1 MARNNRDVELVIRG
15 KNEASKPISTVT
27 TDLKGLKDA
36 QDSAGK
42 SAERAGGLLSKF
54 GAEARTL
61 RDNLESLRQI
71 EKTGSQIDRM
81 SQSVQ
86 KAQADL
92 ANLNQQAATV
102 AADQQRLAAAALA
115 TKAALDNQSTSTVA
129 AAANLKKVDTEL
141 ARASSRYRT
150 LYDEVKKTK
159 SPSDDLKN
167 ALRQQRDVVVSLT
180 MAQEKATSQLS
191 KEVAVE
197 KELGNAANL
206 AGNALKNSER
216 NQEDLAS
223 AIAKSNANIEQQIA
237 KMRELQATTV
247 RKTSTEPTAPMSMMS
262 GYGAQVKAV
271 GDAQRAYGLARAEV
285 ARLKQEMA
293 SAAAPTAEMARA
305 LELAQ
310 VKADGARLALQREG
324 ITLATV
330 RQQTLDGVR
339 AKKAAAQAAAEE
351 ARASQVAAAAKAADA
366 AVSAANK
373 AAKEQEIAANKRLAE
388 SHRQTA
394 DAARRTLDLQQRI
407 RGQVLSMIA
416 AYVGLPAI
424 VGQLNQVVKA
434 YQSLE
439 AMQNRLGATF
449 GSTEKV
455 NQEIDWLRRNSDRL
469 KTSFQILGEEYG
481 KFAVATKGTILAGS
495 ETRRVFLSVAEA
507 GRVNKLSTEQMSRV
521 FLALTQMISKGKI
534 QAEELRQQMGDA
546 LPGAMQILAAGMG
559 KTTAELDKMME
570 SGSVGIDNL
579 SKFAS
584 ELDKRFGSQLAKSLE
599 SVTSSMGDFSNAT
612 YQARLKFAE
621 GGFIDALQKALDRMT
636 QYLRSAEAASLI
648 NSLSTATGGLITTL
662 SYLPQYIRP
671 IIVLGT
677 ALIGLKLASMW
688 VGVANSVGAA
698 RVAMAAGAVSMGQ
711 LTVAANGSRTAIL
724 AAAAATRSWSVLLT
738 AAGGPAGIVIAAVTT
753 MLGLW
758 LTRTDDATEA
768 MTKHRDL
775 VDKVKNAYDRA
786 DKSSANWAK
795 NIEGVT
801 KTEAIANLGEQRKAL
816 AALVAEMDD
825 GTTRGL
831 KRLAESV
838 ADSADPRA
846 QANRKNVLEVVDA
859 LEQLKAGQIT
869 LDDFKKRVDAVNQ
882 ATDTESIKEW
892 TLALVKSAEDA
903 KVTEKNVK
911 EAEQVLKIL
920 TGTTED
926 AAKAGDELAG
936 SFTDTGDAV
945 DGAIEKVKAYEKA
958 LNDLK
963 KTIPALKVEAEK
975 VEDYDALE
983 KLTTTLLADGPPTPE
998 TANLIAQ
1005 ARAAIEQ
1012 KYTDQLISAM
1022 PGLSTGF
1029 YNRLIQNE
1037 SGGDSKA
1044 RAQTSSATGI
1054 AQFTEGTWLGL
1065 FDKVFPALANYD
1077 RAAKLALRT
1086 NDEMSRKMLER
1097 LTQEN
1102 QQTLARSGIPAND
1115 TTLYL
1120 AHFLGA
1126 GDAVKVL
1133 LANPNEL
1140 AENIVKRESVE
1151 ANRSVFKPGMTAG
1164 DLIGWSARKMGST
1177 GGQGGVGTIKT
1188 ADLLSSGQTQSET
1201 DAAAE
1206 EKRKQEALDA
1216 LIKKRQ
1222 EANRQLDAEIVGL
1235 GMSATQQEIINEL
1248 SKLGLDANSEEG
1260 RLLAE
1265 KITKKNQ
1272 ERDLQ
1277 QEITNLQAQQSSLQQ
1292 QITFAQ
1298 QQGDTATAE
1307 ALKVQLKD
1315 VNTQLA
1321 DAVQKAI
1328 AFWTAMGGP
1337 NADAAIAKLK
1347 AVSTQTENLGRK
1359 FLMTGQQMDEFI
1371 ANIGSDALLGF
1382 AQDIAEGENA
1392 LESLGNAFRKF
1403 ASDFLMQ
1410 IAKMILQQ
1418 AIFNAMQSMGAG
1430 NSIMGIIGSLFHE
1443 GGVAGQA
1450 TQGRAINP
1458 SWFNGAVKYHTGG
1471 IAGLAPNEVPA
1482 ILEKGE
1488 TIRTEEQEAALQ
1500 DQLAGGGS
1508 RNAVQ
1513 PIIKVINAFDAG
1525 SFVSEGLSSA
1535 EGEQSM
1541 LNWVRSNSSAIN
1553 GALGRG

>member
-15 KNEASKPISTVT
+15 KNEASKPISAVT
-27 TDLKGLKDA
+27 SDLKGLKEA

-54 GAEARTL
+54 STEARTL

-71 EKTGSQIDRM
+71 EKTGNQIDRM
-81 SQSVQ
+81 AQSVQ

-102 AADQQRLAAAALA
+102 AADQQRLAAAAQT
-115 TKAALDNQSTSTVA
+115 TKAALDAQSASTVA
-129 AAANLKKVDTEL
+129 AASNLKKVDTEL
-141 ARASSRYRT
+141 ERASARYKT
-150 LYDEVKKTK
+150 LYTEVKKTK
-159 SPSDDLKN
+159 APSDELKN
-167 ALRQQRDVVVSLT
+167 ALRQQRDIVVSLT
-180 MAQEKATSQLS
+180 MAQEKAVSQLS
-191 KEVAVE
+191 KETAAE
-197 KELGNAANL
+197 KELSSAASVAN
-206 AGNALKNSER
+206 NALKNSER
-216 NQEDLAS
+216 NQEDLA
-223 AIAKSNANIEQQIA
+223 ATIAKTNANIEQQIA
-237 KMRELQATTV
+237 KMRELQAATV
-247 RKTSTEPTAPMSMMS
+247 RKTSTDPVTPMSVMS

-271 GDAQRAYGLARAEV
+271 SDAQRAYGQARAEV
-285 ARLKQEMA
+285 ARLKNEMA
-293 SAAAPTAEMARA
+293 SAAAPTTEMAQA
-305 LELAQ
+305 LELAK
-310 VKADGARLALQREG
+310 VRAESARLALQREG
-324 ITLATV
+324 ITLSTV
-330 RQQTLDGVR
+330 RQQTLDTVR
-339 AKKAAAQAAAEE
+339 AKKAAAKAAAEE
-351 ARASQVAAAAKAADA
+351 ARASQQAAALKAAEV
-366 AVSAANK
+366 AVAQANK
-373 AAKEQEIAANKRLAE
+373 AAKEQEVAANKRLAD

-439 AMQNRLGATF
+439 ATQNRLGATF
-449 GSTEKV
+449 GNTERV
-455 NQEIDWLRRNSDRL
+455 NQEIDWLRRNADRL
-469 KTSFQILGEEYG
+469 KTSFQVLSEEYG
-481 KFAVATKGTILAGS
+481 KFAVATKGTVLQGN
-495 ETRRVFLSVAEA
+495 ETRRIFLSVAEA

-570 SGSVGIDNL
+570 SGSVTIDNL
-579 SKFAS
+579 SKFAT
-584 ELDKRFGSQLAKSLE
+584 ELDKRFGDQLAKSLE
-599 SVTSSMGDFSNAT
+599 SVTSSMGDFSNAS

-621 GGFIDALQKALDRMT
+621 GGFIDALQKALDRLT
-636 QYLRSAEAASLI
+636 EYLRSAEAASLI
-648 NSLSTATGGLITTL
+648 NSLSAATGGLITTL

-688 VGVANSVGAA
+688 VGVANSVSAA

-738 AAGGPAGIVIAAVTT
+738 AAGGPAGIVIAGVTT
-753 MLGLW
+753 MLGMW

-768 MTKHRDL
+768 MTKHREI

-786 DKSSANWAK
+786 DRSSANWAK
-795 NIEGVT
+795 NIADLKAGEAEKNLSEVKKVYEDLIRDMDRTSGMFRNTLNMPQMSTSPIAQENRKHVT
-801 KTEAIANLGEQRKAL
+801 ELVKAL
-816 AALVAEMDD
+816 DD
-825 GTTRGL
+825 
-831 KRLAESV
+831 
-838 ADSADPRA
+838 
-846 QANRKNVLEVVDA
+846 
-859 LEQLKAGQIT
+859 LKAGQIT
-869 LDDFKKRVDAVNQ
+869 LVEFRERVDAVER
-882 ATDTESIKEW
+882 ATKTKAIKEW
-892 TLALVKSAEDA
+892 AIQLLEMAEGA
-903 KVTEKNVK
+903 KTAEREVK
-911 EAEQVLKIL
+911 EAELVLKSV
-920 TGTTED
+920 TGTAEE
-926 AAKAGDELAG
+926 ASEAVGELNG
-936 SFTDTGDAV
+936 TFGETGDVVA
-945 DGAIEKVKAYEKA
+945 GATEKVKAYEKA

-975 VEDYDALE
+975 AEDYDALE
-983 KLTTTLLADGPPTPE
+983 KLTETLLADGPPTPE

-1029 YNRLIQNE
+1029 YNRLIQVE

-1044 RAQTSSATGI
+1044 RAKTSSATGI
-1054 AQFTEGTWLGL
+1054 GQFTEGTWLGL

-1086 NDEMSRKMLER
+1086 NDEMSRKILER

-1102 QQTLARSGIPAND
+1102 QQSLARSGIAAND

-1164 DLIGWSARKMGST
+1164 DLIAWSARKMGSS
-1177 GGQGGVGTIKT
+1177 GGQGGVGSIRT
-1188 ADLLSSGQTQSET
+1188 ADLLSSGRTQAET
-1201 DAAAE
+1201 DAEAE
-1206 EKRKQEALDA
+1206 EKRRLEAQDA
-1216 LIKKRQ
+1216 LVKKRQ
-1222 EANRQLDAEIVGL
+1222 EANRQLDAEIAGL

-1292 QITFAQ
+1292 QITFAT
-1298 QQGDTATAE
+1298 QQGDTSTAE
-1307 ALKVQLKD
+1307 ALK
-1315 VNTQLA
+1315 TQLA
-1321 DAVQKAI
+1321 DVNAKLAEAVQKAI
-1328 AFWTAMGGP
+1328 GFWTAMGGP

-1359 FLMTGQQMDEFI
+1359 FLMTGQQMDEAI
-1371 ANIGSDALLGF
+1371 AGMGSDALMGF

-1392 LESLGNAFRKF
+1392 LDALGNAFRKF

-1410 IAKMILQQ
+1410 IAKMIMQQ
-1418 AIFNAMQSMGAG
+1418 AIFNAMQSMGVG
-1430 NSIMGIIGSLFHE
+1430 GGIMGMVSSLFHE
-1443 GGVAGQA
+1443 GGVAGQP
-1450 TQGRAINP
+1450 TQGRIANP
-1458 SWFNGAVKYHTGG
+1458 AWFAGATKYHTGG
-1471 IAGLAPNEVPA
+1471 VAGLAPNEVPA

-1500 DQLAGGGS
+1500 NQLANGGKNSG
-1508 RNAVQ
+1508 Q
-1513 PIIKVINAFDAG
+1513 PIVKVINAFDAG